1 MDREEF
7 EARFPVRLNHQQ
19 LEAVRA
25 VQGPVLLLAVP
36 GSGKTTVLVAR
47 LGYMIYVCGIQPE
60 KILTVT
66 YTVAATR
73 DMRRRFA
80 SFFGQEMADR
90 LEFRT
95 INGICARIIGQFSRM
110 IGKRPFQLVTD
121 EKKTAAVLSGIYE
134 DVEGEWPTEGDLR
147 DVRTLITYIKN
158 SMLSE
163 EEIRQEFQ
171 TGAGRRRSGTFP
183 GSGSERAGRQRSGP
197 FPGSGADRTGRYGDR
212 REDSRPQT
220 DINIAEI
227 YQRYN
232 RWLRQNSL
240 MDYDDQMVYALAMLR
255 RSPDLLTLLQDT
267 YPYICVDEAQ
277 DTSKIQHTIL
287 SLLASRDGN
296 LFMVGDEDQSIY
308 GFRAAYPEAL
318 TGFEKDHP
326 GARVL
331 LMEENYRSGP
341 EIISMADRFI
351 RRNTLRHAKSMRAG
365 SRGEPGKNGAQ
376 ERGVP
381 QQGPAQVREI
391 GLKGRRAQYTYLAKV
406 GASLAETGSGTRDDL
421 LQNPSRKNPGPV
433 TAVLYR
439 NNESAV
445 GLVDRLDREG
455 VPFRIRNAEIA
466 FFTHRTVGDIRAVLR
481 LCLDPSDTDSFMRI
495 YYRFNLYL
503 KKDQARRICDRSRAL
518 GIGVLDAAIG
528 DVPAIRRRGDRDGA
542 SPGKMAE
549 KTSGSAAGLNLPS
562 GALPTL
568 HANAVRGLKNF
579 RTQLRQMKKDRG
591 DEAVERIV
599 RDMGYGDNLDGR
611 GLSDSRIFTLRS
623 IGAGTD
629 SPAALLDR
637 LDQLYEILANREMDP
652 ACPFV
657 LSTIHASK
665 GLEYDTV
672 YLMDVTDGTFPETVP
687 DDTGRMTA
695 QERAA
700 FEEERRVFYV
710 GVTRARNRLNI
721 FTLPGMSVFAD
732 EFFGREKD
740 TGSGGTKGKGG
751 SYTGNGIS
759 DLLHG
764 MLEED
769 RDGGAPGRGS
779 RAGQGRRG
787 RAVIKPQNPYA
798 DLSGRKKVAP
808 GKLQAYIRSLGPGLA
823 VTHASYG
830 EGAVVSLDGKKIRIR
845 FEDRERVF
853 SIETLCAQDLLK
865 F

>member
-171 TGAGRRRSGTFP
+171 A
-183 GSGSERAGRQRSGP
+183 
-197 FPGSGADRTGRYGDR
+197 
-212 REDSRPQT
+212 

-406 GASLAETGSGTRDDL
+406 GASLAETRSGTRDDL

-823 VTHASYG
+823 VTHAAYG

>member
-171 TGAGRRRSGTFP
+171 A
-183 GSGSERAGRQRSGP
+183 
-197 FPGSGADRTGRYGDR
+197 
-212 REDSRPQT
+212 

-255 RSPDLLTLLQDT
+255 RSPDLLALLQDT

-331 LMEENYRSGP
+331 LMEENYRSGL

-365 SRGEPGKNGAQ
+365 NLGEPGKNGAQ
-376 ERGVP
+376 ETGVP
-381 QQGPAQVREI
+381 QQVPAQVREI

-421 LQNPSRKNPGPV
+421 LRNPSRKSPGPV

-562 GALPTL
+562 GPLPQL
-568 HANAVRGLKNF
+568 HAKAVRGLKNF

-611 GLSDSRIFTLRS
+611 GLSDGRIFTLRS

-629 SPAALLDR
+629 SPAALLER
-637 LDQLYEILANREMDP
+637 LDQLYEIFANREMDP

-687 DDTGRMTA
+687 DDTGRMTP

-700 FEEERRVFYV
+700 FEEERRIFYV

-732 EFFGREKD
+732 EFFGREKGA
-740 TGSGGTKGKGG
+740 GSGGTKGKGG

-823 VTHASYG
+823 VTHAAYG

>member
-1 MDREEF
+1 MEKRLDREEF

-158 SMLSE
+158 SMLTE

-171 TGAGRRRSGTFP
+171 A
-183 GSGSERAGRQRSGP
+183 
-197 FPGSGADRTGRYGDR
+197 
-212 REDSRPQT
+212 

-255 RSPDLLTLLQDT
+255 RSPDLLALLQDT

-331 LMEENYRSGP
+331 LMEENYRSGL

-365 SRGEPGKNGAQ
+365 NLGEPGKNGAQ
-376 ERGVP
+376 ETGVP
-381 QQGPAQVREI
+381 QQVPAQVREI

-421 LQNPSRKNPGPV
+421 LRNPSRKSPGPV

-562 GALPTL
+562 GPLPQL
-568 HANAVRGLKNF
+568 HAKAVRGLKNF

-611 GLSDSRIFTLRS
+611 GLSDGRIFTLRS

-629 SPAALLDR
+629 SPAALLER
-637 LDQLYEILANREMDP
+637 LDQLYEIFANREMDP

-687 DDTGRMTA
+687 DDTGRMTP

-700 FEEERRVFYV
+700 FEEERRIFYV

-732 EFFGREKD
+732 EFFGREKGA
-740 TGSGGTKGKGG
+740 GSGGTKGKGG

-823 VTHASYG
+823 VTHAAYG

>member
-163 EEIRQEFQ
+163 EEIRQELQ
-171 TGAGRRRSGTFP
+171 A
-183 GSGSERAGRQRSGP
+183 
-197 FPGSGADRTGRYGDR
+197 
-212 REDSRPQT
+212 

-255 RSPDLLTLLQDT
+255 RSPDLLALLQDT

-287 SLLASRDGN
+287 SLLASRNGN

-331 LMEENYRSGP
+331 LMEENYRSGL

-351 RRNTLRHAKSMRAG
+351 RLNTLRHAKSMRAG
-365 SRGEPGKNGAQ
+365 SRGEPEKSGAQ
-376 ERGVP
+376 EAGLP
-381 QQGPAQVREI
+381 PQGPAQVREI
-391 GLKGRRAQYTYLAKV
+391 SLKGRRAQYTYLAKV

-528 DVPAIRRRGDRDGA
+528 DVPVPGYGGNAGA
-542 SPGKMAE
+542 SQGK
-549 KTSGSAAGLNLPS
+549 KPDNTPGSAAEMDAGKRNGPRETAGKRNGSAEGRVLPV
-562 GALPTL
+562 GPLPQL
-568 HANAVRGLKNF
+568 HAKAVRGLKNF

-629 SPAALLDR
+629 SPAALLER
-637 LDQLYEILANREMDP
+637 LDQLYEIFANREMDP

-823 VTHASYG
+823 VTHAAYG

>member
-1 MDREEF
+1 MEKRLEREEF

-171 TGAGRRRSGTFP
+171 A
-183 GSGSERAGRQRSGP
+183 
-197 FPGSGADRTGRYGDR
+197 
-212 REDSRPQT
+212 

-331 LMEENYRSGP
+331 LMEENYRSGL

-365 SRGEPGKNGAQ
+365 NRGEPGKNGAQ
-376 ERGVP
+376 ETGVP

-406 GASLAETGSGTRDDL
+406 GASLAETEAGTADDL
-421 LQNPSRKNPGPV
+421 FHNPSKKSSGPV

-611 GLSDSRIFTLRS
+611 GLSDGRIFTLRS

-629 SPAALLDR
+629 SPAALLER
-637 LDQLYEILANREMDP
+637 LDQLYEIFANREMDP

-687 DDTGRMTA
+687 DDTGRMTP

-700 FEEERRVFYV
+700 FEEERRIFYV

-732 EFFGREKD
+732 EFFGREKGA
-740 TGSGGTKGKGG
+740 GSGGTKGKGG

-769 RDGGAPGRGS
+769 RDGGTPGRGS

-787 RAVIKPQNPYA
+787 RTVIKSQNPYA
-798 DLSGRKKVAP
+798 GLTGRKKAAP
-808 GKLQAYIRSLGPGLA
+808 DKLQAYIRSLGPGLA
-823 VTHASYG
+823 VTHAAYG

-845 FEDRERVF
+845 FEDRDRVF

>member
-171 TGAGRRRSGTFP
+171 A
-183 GSGSERAGRQRSGP
+183 
-197 FPGSGADRTGRYGDR
+197 
-212 REDSRPQT
+212 

-255 RSPDLLTLLQDT
+255 RSPDLLALLQDT

-331 LMEENYRSGP
+331 LMEENYRSGL

-365 SRGEPGKNGAQ
+365 NLGEPGKNGAQ
-376 ERGVP
+376 ETGVP
-381 QQGPAQVREI
+381 QQVPAQVREI

-421 LQNPSRKNPGPV
+421 LRNPSRKSPGPV

-562 GALPTL
+562 GPLPTL

-629 SPAALLDR
+629 SPAALLER
-637 LDQLYEILANREMDP
+637 LDQLYELFANKEMDP

-732 EFFGREKD
+732 EFFGREKGA
-740 TGSGGTKGKGG
+740 GSGGTKGKGG

-823 VTHASYG
+823 VTHAAYG

>member
-1 MDREEF
+1 MEKRLEREEF

-171 TGAGRRRSGTFP
+171 A
-183 GSGSERAGRQRSGP
+183 
-197 FPGSGADRTGRYGDR
+197 
-212 REDSRPQT
+212 

-406 GASLAETGSGTRDDL
+406 GASLAETRSGTRDDL

-629 SPAALLDR
+629 SPAALLER
-637 LDQLYEILANREMDP
+637 LDQLYEIFANREMDP

-823 VTHASYG
+823 VTHAAYG